1 MQQSI
6 KPDEVAPPKLQ
17 ILAFGQGLSV
27 LMALM
32 WASQSTLFLKCKWT
46 SPAFSCG
53 WAYLLLSFYLIP
65 LTMKGRAIRKD
76 KDSTTSV
83 SHWFL
88 GCIPLHVSPW
98 AYLGMAVLS
107 FYGYYCYLL
116 AVTYTTITSISLL
129 DAMSIPT
136 AMILSHLFL
145 KRRYL
150 RLHLLGATLCI
161 IGVVL
166 DVSVDLVSNR
176 IYQLD
181 DAAAAVQIKVNS
193 NVTELSDG
201 SQEYPHK
208 IVGDLLSVLAA
219 ILFGAND
226 VLAELSVRRLGGTT
240 EYLGMVGFFGF
251 FIAVAQVAISERQTV
266 LEILQGTSGS
276 CAGDMTG
283 GLLVAYIVGQFS
295 RNAGLASFLTMS
307 DAAMLQLSL
316 LTSDFYT
323 AIFSILVENIRPR
336 ASAYAAMV
344 LVIFGIVLYEAAPP
358 PGVDRQTPADEKKQS
373 GATSEY
379 TPEQIDFLRGV
390 LPDRPPSS
398 KMV

>member
-1 MQQSI
+1 M
-6 KPDEVAPPKLQ
+6 
-17 ILAFGQGLSV
+17 AFGQALSV
-27 LMALM
+27 LLAVM
-32 WASQSTLFLKCKWT
+32 WASQSTLFLTCNWN

-53 WAYLLLSFYLIP
+53 WAYLLLAFHLIP
-65 LTMKGRAIRKD
+65 LIMKGRAIRKD
-76 KDSTTSV
+76 KDSTISA
-83 SHWFL
+83 HCFL
-88 GCIPLHVSPW
+88 GFIPLHVSPW

-107 FYGYYCYLL
+107 FYGNYCYLL
-116 AVTYTTITSISLL
+116 AVTYTTITSISLV

-145 KRRYL
+145 RRRYL

-166 DVSVDLVSNR
+166 NVLVDLVSNR
-176 IYQLD
+176 IYQFD
-181 DAAAAVQIKVNS
+181 EEAAGQANTLIEANTTF
-193 NVTELSDG
+193 TETDTDELEDG

-208 IVGDLLSVLAA
+208 MFGDLLSVLGA
-219 ILFGAND
+219 IFFGAND
-226 VLAELSVRRLGGTT
+226 VLAELSVRRFGGTT

-251 FIAVAQVAISERQTV
+251 LIAVAQVAISERQTV
-266 LEILQGTSGS
+266 VDIFRGTMPGG
-276 CAGDMTG
+276 CAGGVTG
-283 GLLVAYIVGQFS
+283 GLLAAYIVGQFS
-295 RNAGLASFLTMS
+295 RKAGLASFLTMS

-323 AIFSILVENIRPR
+323 AIFSIIYQHILPRTSAFVAMGLVL
-336 ASAYAAMV
+336 A
-344 LVIFGIVLYEAAPP
+344 GIVVYEAAPP

-379 TPEQIDFLRGV
+379 TPEQDDFLRGV